1 MEQALAGVK
10 VLDLTQF
17 EAGTSCTQMLAWL
30 GADVIKLEP
39 PRHGEQGRRVFVDQ
53 PGADSYYFLLL
64 NNNKRSITLDLKHER
79 GRKIFTDL
87 VRKVDVLSENF
98 SLGTLERLDLGY
110 DRLREINPRLIYVT
124 IKGFGTYGPYSS
136 YKSFDMIAQACGG
149 AFSMTGYADS
159 EPLKPAPTVGD
170 TGTGI
175 HAACGVLAAYIQRE
189 RTGRGQ
195 KVELSMQD
203 AVVNLTRVAML
214 QTFIDHQPVVR
225 RGNTTP
231 VTNTRYLYKCAPG
244 GDNDYVVVFCSTSEM
259 WIELCKALGR
269 PELAQDAR
277 FRTGEG
283 RVTNAA
289 AVDEFIGEWTARHTK
304 HEVMKILGE
313 VGIAAGAVLDSLE
326 ILSDPQLIAREM
338 VVKMNHPVR
347 GEVTMPACPV
357 KLEDSPV
364 EMRSAPLL
372 GAHNAQVY
380 GDLLG
385 LGSGDLA
392 ELRRDGVI

>member
-30 GADVIKLEP
+30 GADVIKLEA

-53 PGADSYYFLLL
+53 PGVDSYYFLLL

-79 GRKIFTDL
+79 GRAMFLDL
-87 VRKVDVLSENF
+87 VRKVDILAENF

-110 DRLREINPRLIYVT
+110 DRLREINPRLIYLT

-149 AFSMTGYADS
+149 AFSMTGYSGS

-175 HAACGVLAAYIQRE
+175 HAACGVLAAYIQRL

-195 KVELSMQD
+195 KVEVAMQD

-214 QTFIDHQPVVR
+214 QTFIDHRPVIR
-225 RGNTTP
+225 HGNTVP
-231 VTNTRYLYKCAPG
+231 VTNVRYLYKCAPG
-244 GDNDYVVVFCSTSEM
+244 GDNDYVVVFCSTYEM
-259 WIELCKALGR
+259 WAALCRALGR
-269 PELAQDAR
+269 PELADDPRFRSADAR
-277 FRTGEG
+277 
-283 RVTNAA
+283 VKNAA
-289 AVDEFIGEWTARHTK
+289 AVDELIEGWTSQRSK
-304 HEVMKILGE
+304 HEVMKVLGE
-313 VGIAAGAVLDSLE
+313 AGVATGAVLDSLE
-326 ILSDPQLIAREM
+326 LLSDPQLVARKM
-338 VVKMNHPVR
+338 VVELIHPKR
-347 GEVTMPACPV
+347 GAVKMPACPV
-357 KLEDSPV
+357 KLEDSPL
-364 EMRSAPLL
+364 ELRCAPLL
-372 GAHNAQVY
+372 GEHNAQIY
-380 GDLLG
+380 GEFLG
-385 LGSGDLA
+385 LGTS
-392 ELRRDGVI
+392 ELSELQRDGII